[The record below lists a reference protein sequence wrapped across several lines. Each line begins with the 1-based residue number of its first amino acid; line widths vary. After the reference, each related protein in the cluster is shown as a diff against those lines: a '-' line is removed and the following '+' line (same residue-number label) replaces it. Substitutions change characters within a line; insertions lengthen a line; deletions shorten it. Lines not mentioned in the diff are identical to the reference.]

1 MMTEEE
7 IKALDTLLSYIENDG
22 WRYKD
27 SEALAK
33 ILSDYVKG
41 LYSTGV
47 VK

>member
-1 MMTEEE
+1 MMTEKEVQ
-7 IKALDTLLSYIENDG
+7 ALISLLLYIDNDG
-22 WRYKD
+22 WKYRD
-27 SEALAK
+27 SDRLVE

>member
-7 IKALDTLLSYIENDG
+7 IKALDTLLFYIVNDG
-22 WRYKD
+22 WKYKD
-27 SEALAK
+27 SEKLVN
-33 ILSDYVKG
+33 ILYDYVWG

>member
-1 MMTEEE
+1 MMTEKE
-7 IKALDTLLSYIENDG
+7 IQALISLLLYIDNDG
-22 WRYKD
+22 WKYRD
-27 SEALAK
+27 SDRLVE

>member
-1 MMTEEE
+1 MMNEKETQ
-7 IKALDTLLSYIENDG
+7 ALISLLMYIGNDG
-22 WRYKD
+22 WQYKD
-27 SEALAK
+27 SDRLVE

>member
-1 MMTEEE
+1 MMTEKE
-7 IKALDTLLSYIENDG
+7 IQALISLLLYIDNDG
-22 WRYKD
+22 WKYRD
-27 SEALAK
+27 SDRLIE

>member
-1 MMTEEE
+1 MMNDEE
-7 IKALDTLLSYIENDG
+7 IQALVSLLSYIENDG

-27 SEALAK
+27 SEELAK